1 MSSQASQRQGVGK
14 ALLSGRLGS
23 YHNPPA
29 IAELSVPAHSSSLSN
44 RSSGSRSLQHLWWSD
59 QSCSTTSSLPRED
72 GSPQSLYHPRPQ
84 RSVNISNLL
93 HAKSPRPESVSS
105 VRAQNGSQCT
115 LDMFPSLDI
124 GRSVDGFNYGYDN
137 SLGISLPR
145 NSPKCRK
152 RPEQRNAELRHMNP
166 PYTGHDPQVPAVAPR
181 GLDADGELV
190 HAGTRYPYFLSA
202 NEQPYPKTLAA
213 CGSSASICHP
223 SPSSSLTDHN
233 LLSIALPSR
242 LNTQD
247 LVDILQE
254 SNQYKQHRNQGST
267 ILNNLP
273 AHPHLTQDIAGIETT
288 CRNPLESSG
297 PSIPDPMATNAA
309 QYLSS
314 APKTPNTKPYLT
326 HPSSTKRK
334 SPSADTHHP
343 ALKPAISKPDVVYR
357 QPQPFVGKL
366 SSSETQH
373 APMYAAQLLT
383 SRARKRTSNRPD
395 IRALPNH
402 DQDPIE

>member
-1 MSSQASQRQGVGK
+1 MILKYLQWPQEDWTQTA
-14 ALLSGRLGS
+14 
-23 YHNPPA
+23 
-29 IAELSVPAHSSSLSN
+29 SSSM
-44 RSSGSRSLQHLWWSD
+44 Q
-59 QSCSTTSSLPRED
+59 
-72 GSPQSLYHPRPQ
+72 
-84 RSVNISNLL
+84 
-93 HAKSPRPESVSS
+93 
-105 VRAQNGSQCT
+105 
-115 LDMFPSLDI
+115 
-124 GRSVDGFNYGYDN
+124 
-137 SLGISLPR
+137 
-145 NSPKCRK
+145 
-152 RPEQRNAELRHMNP
+152 EQ
-166 PYTGHDPQVPAVAPR
+166 
-181 GLDADGELV
+181 
-190 HAGTRYPYFLSA
+190 
-202 NEQPYPKTLAA
+202 A

-223 SPSSSLTDHN
+223 SPSSSLTDDN

-254 SNQYKQHRNQGST
+254 SNTYKQHRNQGST
-267 ILNNLP
+267 ILSNLP
-273 AHPHLTQDIAGIETT
+273 AHPRLTQDIAGIETT
-288 CRNPLESSG
+288 CRNPLESSR

-314 APKTPNTKPYLT
+314 APKTPNTKPYLI

-343 ALKPAISKPDVVYR
+343 PLKPAISKPDVVYR